1 MKEFTAEEL
10 ARYDGKNGQPA
21 YVAYQGTVYD
31 LSDSGMWADGEH
43 EGMHFAG
50 HDLTEEQQDAP
61 HDIYITDYPE
71 VGKLVG

>member
-1 MKEFTAEEL
+1 MQEFTLDEL

-31 LSDSGMWADGEH
+31 VSESPMWAEGEH

-50 HDLTEEQQDAP
+50 HDLTEEQPDAP
-61 HDIYITDYPE
+61 HDVYVTDYPE
-71 VGKLVG
+71 VGKLV